1 MVAIGYARI
10 SKAEKKSV
18 SIEYQVAEIKK
29 LAMVQGYRLT
39 NIEIDDGIS
48 GKSIKSRPAVQRVLE
63 AVNQKKIDSVIVY
76 RSDRMSRDGL
86 EGLHIEKLFTDRG
99 VKYLSCTEGLLAG
112 GSVDDIFMG
121 FIRNG
126 LNQRERHIISLRTR
140 QALQLKKSKGERLG
154 SQSRY
159 GYKVENRLLIQV
171 PEEQELINRVK
182 KLKQLGLSSYKI
194 TDVINSEG
202 YTTRKNTQFTRT
214 QIVRILKSP
223 ETIR

>member
-1 MVAIGYARI
+1 MLALGYARI
-10 SKAEKKSV
+10 SKSEKKSV

-29 LAMVQGYRLT
+29 LANAQGYKVSA
-39 NIEIDDGIS
+39 IEIDDGIS

-63 AVNQKKIDSVIVY
+63 HVANKKIDSVIVY

-86 EGLHIEKLFTDRG
+86 EGLHIEKLFTDHG

-126 LNQRERHIISLRTR
+126 LNQRERQVISLRTR

-154 SQSRY
+154 SQLPY
-159 GYKVENRLLIQV
+159 GYGVVNGSVVEVPAEQALLRKIG
-171 PEEQELINRVK
+171 ELRDM
-182 KLKQLGLSSYKI
+182 GLSTHKI
-194 TDVINSEG
+194 TGKINSEG
-202 YTTRKNTQFTRT
+202 YLTRKNTPFSRT
-214 QIVRILKSP
+214 QIVRILS
-223 ETIR
+223 R